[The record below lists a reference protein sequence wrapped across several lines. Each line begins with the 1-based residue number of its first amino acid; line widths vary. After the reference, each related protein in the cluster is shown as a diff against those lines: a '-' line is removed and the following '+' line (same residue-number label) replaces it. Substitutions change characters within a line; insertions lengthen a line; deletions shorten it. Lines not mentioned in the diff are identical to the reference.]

1 MYTTGGGRA
10 EEKETKGEKSRE
22 GGVGRRR
29 DGGGKERNRSRKGKD
44 RGSASVVAEE
54 CEGDEAIR
62 GGETRDETRERERE
76 GEWRGEGKRQIE
88 VESGRGRGGMLLP
101 LWSFASSGAAG
112 ETILREG
119 NNILNRI

>member
-1 MYTTGGGRA
+1 M
-10 EEKETKGEKSRE
+10 
-22 GGVGRRR
+22 GRRR

-54 CEGDEAIR
+54 CEGDGAIR
-62 GGETRDETRERERE
+62 GGETKRERERE
-76 GEWRGEGKRQIE
+76 GEWRGEGRRKRQIE
-88 VESGRGRGGMLLP
+88 VESGRRRGGMLLP

>member
-1 MYTTGGGRA
+1 M
-10 EEKETKGEKSRE
+10 
-22 GGVGRRR
+22 GRRR

-54 CEGDEAIR
+54 CEGDGAIR
-62 GGETRDETRERERE
+62 GGETKRERERE

>member
-1 MYTTGGGRA
+1 M
-10 EEKETKGEKSRE
+10 
-22 GGVGRRR
+22 GRRR

-62 GGETRDETRERERE
+62 GGETRDETKERERE
-76 GEWRGEGKRQIE
+76 GEWRGEGRRKRQIE
-88 VESGRGRGGMLLP
+88 VESRRRGGMLLP